1 MCRKAP
7 EEFFRTTPFSL
18 RPVPRGRHV
27 CTVRQD
33 RTGQIFFN
41 IFCIQ
46 HK

>member
-7 EEFFRTTPFSL
+7 EEFFRTTPFSAH
-18 RPVPRGRHV
+18 PSWRGRHV

-41 IFCIQ
+41 IFCIED
-46 HK
+46 K